1 MPEDSLRVITPAE
14 ARSQINHFGR
24 PLAVYM
30 ILLMLLQFGSGYIY
44 SWFPQFFS
52 SWQKDTITIA
62 GMILICLTGLILFA
76 ISAAVL
82 KLKNSTYL
90 KPARLSFGRCLS
102 LACIGTGIHLAVL
115 TAVNMTGIFIS
126 NTDYEFFG
134 KWNSREYLL
143 ANILYAV
150 MFIII
155 RPVCEEYIFRGVI
168 QRQLGHY
175 GRYFGV
181 LASAFLYAIAHQD
194 LIMVLPSFAFG
205 WYLSQITLKYHSIR
219 PSIGVHMF
227 MGLFYLIMEQIPDRY
242 FAVTIVMIILVYFIA
257 ALGIMKQHMLL
268 NMPRT
273 GATEWKLWK
282 ILLTSHTVILCI
294 LLFIAEIILTYVL

>member
-1 MPEDSLRVITPAE
+1 MPEDSLRVITPAG

-24 PLAVYM
+24 PLVIYM
-30 ILLMLLQFGSGYIY
+30 GLLILLQFGSGYIY
-44 SWFPQFFS
+44 DLFPQLFS
-52 SWQKDTITIA
+52 SWQKDTLIII
-62 GMILICLTGLILFA
+62 GMILICLAGALMFT
-76 ISAAVL
+76 ISSVVL
-82 KLKNSTYL
+82 KLDSSYL
-90 KPARLSFGRCLS
+90 RSPRISFGRGFS
-102 LACIGTGIHLAVL
+102 LACIGTAIHLAVL

-143 ANILYAV
+143 ANILYALL
-150 MFIII
+150 FIIV
-155 RPVCEEYIFRGVI
+155 RPVCEEFMFRGVI

-181 LASAFLYAIAHQD
+181 LASAFLFAIAHQD

-227 MGLFYLIMEQIPDRY
+227 MGLFYLIIEQIPDRY
-242 FAVTIVMIILVYFIA
+242 FAVTLVMIILIYFIA